1 MARRDTRSTS
11 VLFNI
16 KETVFK
22 ERELLDITKPVQVP
36 SIKYVI
42 ERFFTIKK
50 ELGVRPGCSE
60 FAFKEVA
67 SELQE
72 LWIFLNLQPKCHSQI
87 VIIVKKLI
95 DTVDK
100 VKRYP
105 VKKQSGATFMKAFK
119 DLSSSLGNGFDIRT
133 TDKTRMGELESKYF
147 VEMSEDS
154 EEMKLYVD
162 DCVPLEDDKLPHKQG

>member
-22 ERELLDITKPVQVP
+22 ERELLDITKPIQVP

-60 FAFKEVA
+60 FTFKEVA

-105 VKKQSGATFMKAFK
+105 FKKQSGATFMNEG
-119 DLSSSLGNGFDIRT
+119 L
-133 TDKTRMGELESKYF
+133 
-147 VEMSEDS
+147 
-154 EEMKLYVD
+154 
-162 DCVPLEDDKLPHKQG
+162 